1 MRKFNIILFILL
13 FTGNSYANNVVYLD
27 IQFLINNSNL
37 GKVYKEELLVI
48 QNKLKSELKSKED
61 LIKKKEIE
69 LNNQKNVLK
78 QKEFE
83 KKLKDLDN
91 LIIDYRT
98 YSNKEKK
105 KINKQK
111 KTYSDKI
118 IKLINPLLTTYVE
131 KNNIKIVIEKKNV
144 LIGIKTLDITN
155 EILKIL
161 NNETQKKKLINEN

>member
-13 FTGNSYANNVVYLD
+13 FTSNSYANNVVYLD

-61 LIKKKEIE
+61 LIKKKETE
-69 LNNQKNVLK
+69 LNNQKNILK
-78 QKEFE
+78 QEEFQ

-98 YSNKEKK
+98 YNNKETK

-111 KTYSDKI
+111 KIYSDEI

-144 LIGIKTLDITN
+144 LVGIKTLDITN

-161 NNETQKKKLINEN
+161 NNETKKKIN

>member
-13 FTGNSYANNVVYLD
+13 FTSNSYANNVVYLD

-37 GKVYKEELLVI
+37 GKVYKEDLLVI

-61 LIKKKEIE
+61 LIKKKETE
-69 LNNQKNVLK
+69 LNNQKNILK
-78 QKEFE
+78 QEEFQ

-98 YSNKEKK
+98 YNNKEKK

-111 KTYSDKI
+111 KIYSDEI

-144 LIGIKTLDITN
+144 LVGIKTLDITN

-161 NNETQKKKLINEN
+161 NNETKKKKIN

>member
-13 FTGNSYANNVVYLD
+13 FTSNSYANNVVYLD

-61 LIKKKEIE
+61 LIKKKETE
-69 LNNQKNVLK
+69 LNNQKNILK
-78 QKEFE
+78 QEEFQ

-98 YSNKEKK
+98 YNNKETK

-111 KTYSDKI
+111 KIYSDEI

-144 LIGIKTLDITN
+144 LVGIKTLDITN

-161 NNETQKKKLINEN
+161 NNETKKKN